1 MKIIFLFDQTD
12 ETGKIVNAE
21 SIPLVI
27 TPDKLN
33 LRQINE
39 TTSSLGVVFEQ
50 ADEKGEKKYI
60 FRQIVNF
67 PICLVDPPKPA
78 APEVP
83 QGTAVA
89 TPVPPA
95 DAPAAPQATAQ
106 DGTTVTKVVAKPVVK
121 KAKKSSK

>member
-1 MKIIFLFDQTD
+1 MKIVFLFDQTD
-12 ETGKIVNAE
+12 EAGKIVNPE

-33 LRQINE
+33 LRQISE
-39 TTSSLGVVFEQ
+39 TQSSLGVVFEQ
-50 ADEKGEKKYI
+50 VDEKGEKKYV

-78 APEVP
+78 QPEVP

-89 TPVPPA
+89 QLPAPPVP
-95 DAPAAPQATAQ
+95 APAAVAEA
-106 DGTTVTKVVAKPVVK
+106 TTVTKAVSK
-121 KAKKSSK
+121 KAKKSGK